1 VNLSVFGGWLVL
13 RLNDF
18 AAANAGSAGPYAL
31 GGPIHAGMHRTQVH
45 IPAPLGDVV
54 RVADAV
60 SELRLLAAD
69 ITLLC
74 HDCSRSFQVLNG
86 NHYSTGFSPLPTIR
100 ASLCRVR

>member
-1 VNLSVFGGWLVL
+1 MSGWLAVL

-31 GGPIHAGMHRTQVH
+31 GSTIHAGVDRTQVH
-45 IPAPLGDVV
+45 IPAPLGNIV

-60 SELRLLAAD
+60 SKLRLLAAD

-74 HDCSRSFQVLNG
+74 HDCSRSFQG
-86 NHYSTGFSPLPTIR
+86 P
-100 ASLCRVR
+100 